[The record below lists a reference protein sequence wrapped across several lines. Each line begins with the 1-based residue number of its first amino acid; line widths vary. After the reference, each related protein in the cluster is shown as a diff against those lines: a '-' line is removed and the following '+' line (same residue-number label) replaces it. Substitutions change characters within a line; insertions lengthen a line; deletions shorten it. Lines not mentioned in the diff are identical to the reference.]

1 MKLEI
6 KELRKTYGKKV
17 VLDGISF
24 TAKEGTCIGIL
35 GGNGCGK
42 STLLSILAGIVRA
55 DSGSFT
61 VEGGEKT
68 SISYVPQGTPLLEEL
83 SAKDNLMLWYDKGS
97 LKRELES
104 GVLKLLGVDEFLKV
118 PVRKMSGGMKKRLSI
133 GCAVSGAPKVLL
145 MDEPTAALDIACKD
159 NIYTYIKDFKA
170 KGGIV
175 LLATHDVHE
184 IELCDQCYVIKDGKL
199 MEYHYDGDVHKLAQ
213 WIK

>member
-1 MKLEI
+1 
-6 KELRKTYGKKV
+6 
-17 VLDGISF
+17 
-24 TAKEGTCIGIL
+24 
-35 GGNGCGK
+35 
-42 STLLSILAGIVRA
+42 
-55 DSGSFT
+55 
-61 VEGGEKT
+61 
-68 SISYVPQGTPLLEEL
+68 
-83 SAKDNLMLWYDKGS
+83 
-97 LKRELES
+97 
-104 GVLKLLGVDEFLKV
+104 
-118 PVRKMSGGMKKRLSI
+118 
-133 GCAVSGAPKVLL
+133 